1 MGATVALGFS
11 DPLTGDNGLARP
23 KASLPSIARQA
34 APHAAPVNVVITDDQ
49 ATFRAG
55 LARLL
60 AAETR
65 LKVVS
70 QTSDPTQTDLA
81 IQAMP
86 SLAPLP
92 EPSVIQIVVFA
103 ADVGGSWDE
112 ASTENGRSHLGRD
125 YTAEGII
132 ARLLALY
139 LAGTAVVAASR
150 PAVSK
155 RELMVLAQVAAGLSN
170 KQIGRH
176 LGISQKTV
184 RNHLSRIFS
193 KLGAGNRTEAVM
205 NAMRRGLLCVC
216 GALLANLFAS

>member
-1 MGATVALGFS
+1 VVLGFS
-11 DPLTGDNGLARP
+11 DPIPADTRLDRP
-23 KASLPSIARQA
+23 EPSSPSTIRSGGHV
-34 APHAAPVNVVITDDQ
+34 PSPVNVVITDGQ
-49 ATFRAG
+49 TQFRAG

-70 QTSDPTQTDLA
+70 QTYDTTQNGDLDLQPLPDLA
-81 IQAMP
+81 P
-86 SLAPLP
+86 FNP
-92 EPSVIQIVVFA
+92 ESSVVQILVLA
-103 ADVGGSWDE
+103 ADFGAGGDE
-112 ASTENGRSHLGRD
+112 AAGEAGRPHLGRD
-125 YTAEGII
+125 FTAEGII

-139 LAGTAVVAASR
+139 SAGTAVVSSR
-150 PAVSK
+150 PEVSK
-155 RELMVLAQVAAGLSN
+155 RELVVLAQVAAGLSN

-205 NAMRRGLLCVC
+205 NAMRLGLLSV
-216 GALLANLFAS
+216 